1 MAWNIFL
8 SAFPSIIIINSPNL
22 KNNWSYPVRTA
33 GNHFVFTLH
42 PTFHDGTS
50 LQSGINVSADGVP
63 KFSTAGHLRSA
74 CHSIGIRCE
83 MWQPTTPAQQTSK
96 KFLLSHLCEMWLC
109 VRKCNSTAAQFLL
122 SHLCEMWPYSTRLSV
137 RREYISTLT
146 SLRDVTGVIKML
158 RKCFAISTL
167 TSLRDVTIS

>member
-1 MAWNIFL
+1 M

-33 GNHFVFTLH
+33 GNHFVFTLY
-42 PTFHDGTS
+42 PSFHDRTT
-50 LQSGINVSADGVP
+50 LQSGINIPADGVP

-96 KFLLSHLCEMWLC
+96 NFCSHISARCDGGTGG
-109 VRKCNSTAAQFLL
+109 RAAGRD
-122 SHLCEMWPYSTRLSV
+122 S
-137 RREYISTLT
+137 ISTLT
-146 SLRDVTGVIKML
+146 SLRDVTK
-158 RKCFAISTL
+158 TL
-167 TSLRDVTIS
+167 TFLSPATPFLLSHLCEM